1 MCNMNKIKLLFT
13 LFAVAA
19 FGANFAISDAR
30 AQTPDAPKLI
40 ENHRDWS
47 VYHYGSGAAEICYV
61 LSKPKRERPSGLNRG
76 RVFFTVTHRA
86 DGTRNEV
93 SLRAGYKFSPKS
105 KPYARI
111 GNEDFPFYTGAQEGD
126 EERAHWAW
134 MHTHS
139 EEAAL
144 IEAMKKG
151 DQMTIKGTSS
161 RGTLTTDTYSL
172 LGVTKA
178 LAAIDKKCR

>member
-1 MCNMNKIKLLFT
+1 MNKIKLFLT

-30 AQTPDAPKLI
+30 AQSPDAPKLI